1 MEKTISPQEARELA
15 ISFLVQAGLNRE
27 FVENASLKPDDA
39 EILVNFCPYQSP
51 GKILEVGTFVGVSS
65 VVLGLC
71 FPDSEIICVDPGL
84 PTGLMNGLCVRK
96 FEIPDYQET
105 MLSFVEAALSHVGVR
120 DRVKID
126 RGFFSCCF
134 PDAGDRQKVVDYGV
148 NLDNYATIGPDV
160 CQTHGPFNTI
170 FLDADHRTEAVLSD
184 LLLLSSY
191 VAPDGV
197 IILHDMG
204 EDFWGQQVRE
214 GVHQFLKVHPEFKL
228 EQRGD
233 LGKLEAQTPIS
244 AHSF

>member
-1 MEKTISPQEARELA
+1 METTISPQDVRKLA
-15 ISFLVQAGLNRE
+15 ISFLAQEGLNRE

-39 EILVNFCPYQSP
+39 EILVQFLPEQYR

-96 FEIPDYQET
+96 FEIPDYPET
-105 MLSFVEAALSHVGVR
+105 MLSFVKAALVHVGVR
-120 DRVKID
+120 DRFKIYQ
-126 RGFFSCCF
+126 GFFSCCF
-134 PDAGDRQKVVDYGV
+134 PDPGDRQKVIDYGV
-148 NLDNYATIGPDV
+148 NLDDYATIGPEV
-160 CQTHGPFNTI
+160 CETHGPFNAV
-170 FLDADHRTEAVLSD
+170 FLDADHHTEAVLSD

-191 VAPDGV
+191 VATDGV

-214 GVHQFLKVHPEFKL
+214 GVARFLNVHPEFSL

-233 LGKLEAQTPIS
+233 LGKLQRS
-244 AHSF
+244 